1 MCYNPYEEVSIVR
14 ILVLGATGRVGSH
27 VVSLALHDN
36 HHVTAVVRTP
46 SKLNLCHEN
55 LHIIKGDVTD
65 KRTIEEAMIDI
76 DIVISALST
85 DGTTTLTKSIPVI
98 LDVMSKEN
106 VKRIITVGTAGILQ
120 SRLNP
125 NLLRYQ
131 SSESRR
137 TTTFSAQEH
146 HQVFEILKQSELD
159 WTIVCPTYLPDG
171 AYTGH
176 YRIERGF
183 LPEGGSE
190 ISVADTA
197 EFTYQ
202 QIQNTDYLKARVGI
216 AY

>member
-1 MCYNPYEEVSIVR
+1 VSIVR

-46 SKLNLCHEN
+46 NKLNLCHEN

-65 KRTIEEAMIDI
+65 KHNIEEAMIDI

-85 DGTTTLTKSIPVI
+85 DGTTTLTKSIPII
-98 LDVMSKEN
+98 LDAMTKEN

-146 HQVFEILKQSELD
+146 HQVFEILKQSEMD

-176 YRIERGF
+176 YRIERSF